1 MCGGEHLSK
10 ADGNMPILRNTFQPI
25 WWLKGAHRQTMW
37 PAFFRKLPPVRTK
50 RERVTLSDGDFVDL
64 EVLSPHS
71 NHDIEKAA
79 DSNTIPT
86 VLILPGLEGDIRSPY
101 AVGMM
106 VVLSGMGYRVV
117 LMHMRGCS
125 GEMNLLARSYH
136 SGETD
141 DIREV
146 IGWVM
151 KRYVGTRLSM
161 IGYSLGGNMLIKYLG
176 EEGDAA
182 PIVGGAAVSV
192 PYDLGKCATRINRG
206 FSRVYQKRLVRSM
219 QQSVMAKMKKM
230 ELPLK
235 LELEEV
241 FGLDTF
247 WKFDDRVTAPLHGF
261 RDAEHYYTACSS
273 MQFLPEVKRPVLLV
287 HSVDDPF
294 LDPGAIPGEG
304 DLPDD
309 GVLELSD
316 YGGHVGFI
324 GRGKDGVGSGV
335 GEVGYFLEQRIPAFL
350 NEVHGT
356 PEQAPP
362 GTV

>member
-37 PAFFRKLPPVRTK
+37 PAFFRKLPPVKTK

-64 EVLSPHS
+64 EILGPGSGVDDDL
-71 NHDIEKAA
+71 
-79 DSNTIPT
+79 IPT

-106 VVLSGMGYRVV
+106 SKLSELNYRVV

-141 DIREV
+141 DIREIV
-146 IGWVM
+146 GWIL
-151 KRYVGTRLSM
+151 KRYPGSALSM

-176 EEGDAA
+176 EEGEAA

-230 ELPLK
+230 ALPLK
-235 LELEEV
+235 LELEDV

-294 LDPGAIPGEG
+294 LDPGAIPGERE
-304 DLPDD
+304 LPDD

-324 GRGKDGVGSGV
+324 GRGKGE
-335 GEVGYFLEQRIPAFL
+335 EVGYFLEQRIPAFL
-350 NEVHGT
+350 NEVT
-356 PEQAPP
+356 PEQPHP
-362 GTV
+362 TPEHVPEP